1 MANGIYLIIIF
12 HGFELSSECY
22 QFQSEK
28 NSLAEIAKY
37 SIYSS
42 CLQEKKLCFDSFLT
56 LLREKNQYP
65 TGNCCS

>member
-22 QFQSEK
+22 QFQSGK

-56 LLREKNQYP
+56 GFQEKSP
-65 TGNCCS
+65 HIMGNCSS